1 MRSEIEIRE
10 LKADLEEAEQSR
22 KDDLAKVARN
32 RGVGGATDETEQEG
46 SRAKQLDG
54 GQWETCEER
63 AEEKY
68 GREQRIPNHT

>member
-54 GQWETCEER
+54 GQWT
-63 AEEKY
+63 
-68 GREQRIPNHT
+68 PS